1 MLIACWITTGTD
13 THSEYAMLMAF
24 AQQKWLCERTSMF
37 RNAYVASLA
46 RKYFPG
52 IWKERVKL
60 AESKVAFSEG
70 IQNCT
75 M

>member
-1 MLIACWITTGTD
+1 
-13 THSEYAMLMAF
+13 MLMAF